1 MNENDQYQSWVEK
14 RRSVVFPDDFS
25 KKIVGQILRSE
36 HATRQPKPKW
46 ELGRWIEWI
55 SLRPHI
61 QTAMIAIAFLA
72 GALRFFLILQMVFS
86 F

>member
-1 MNENDQYQSWVEK
+1 MNDNDPYQSWVQK
-14 RRSVVFPDDFS
+14 RRGLIFPDGFS

-36 HATRQPKPKW
+36 QAVRQPKPKW

-55 SLRPHI
+55 SLRPI
-61 QTAMIAIAFLA
+61 MQTVIIALAFLA
-72 GALRFFLILQMVFS
+72 GALRLILILQMVFS